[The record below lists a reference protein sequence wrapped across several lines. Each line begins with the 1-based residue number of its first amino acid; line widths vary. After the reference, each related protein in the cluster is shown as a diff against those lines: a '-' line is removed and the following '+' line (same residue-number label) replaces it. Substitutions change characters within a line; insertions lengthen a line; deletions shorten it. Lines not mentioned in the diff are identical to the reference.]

1 MGSLAFLLVGNWKWL
16 TVENSAYSKQ
26 SDLVCF
32 KESVYKEQI
41 KTQSKDGITVLK
53 DGWTRVI
60 SA

>member
-1 MGSLAFLLVGNWKWL
+1 MGFLAFLLVGNWKWL

-32 KESVYKEQI
+32 KESVYKELI

-53 DGWTRVI
+53 DGWTGMI